1 MNGNVVVSP
10 VSVATLLSILQQGS
24 GGNTEA
30 QLTEVLNLKTQ
41 QSRQGYS
48 KLTRNLKVKQWREK
62 MANFFTQLKEVDLG
76 WLFYFISGLLKDA
89 DSSWGYN
96 DLWGIFCRGAT
107 APSGSGPPDSRGFT
121 ITLTDTNTPH
131 STGLLWLSDQPEAGT
146 STWQHTKFVR

>member
-76 WLFYFISGLLKDA
+76 
-89 DSSWGYN
+89 
-96 DLWGIFCRGAT
+96 
-107 APSGSGPPDSRGFT
+107 
-121 ITLTDTNTPH
+121 
-131 STGLLWLSDQPEAGT
+131 
-146 STWQHTKFVR
+146 